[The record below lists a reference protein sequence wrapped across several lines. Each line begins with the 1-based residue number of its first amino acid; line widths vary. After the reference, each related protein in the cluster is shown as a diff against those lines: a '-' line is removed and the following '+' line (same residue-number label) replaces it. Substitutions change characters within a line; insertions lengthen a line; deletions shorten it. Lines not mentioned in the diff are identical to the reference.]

1 MIVRKTALE
10 EARRV
15 DELFAIC
22 FEMPYA
28 NCPADPEK
36 DDAAHWAA
44 FDEDGEMMSTFT
56 VSDFT
61 VQFDGSPCKMGG
73 IGGVATLPQYRRRGG
88 IRACFRE
95 ALPDMYA
102 SGCEF
107 SYLYPFSTAYYRKF
121 GYENCVQ
128 KYGWTVD
135 LALLNPPKEGGSFR
149 LAEKGRLMTEEIRSL
164 DALWESHYNMM
175 VLHGDEDYAWAE
187 KSDPAVKQDFTYV
200 CFDAA
205 GKPNAY
211 TTFRLANEPD
221 GRNLVCSR
229 FCFAD
234 KGGFDELMRLYKSLS
249 SDHRFVK
256 FSTPANPAMQY
267 FTPEWSLGAVSWSVQ
282 SAGMVRAVNV
292 ESVLKKA
299 RYIGSGSV
307 CVAGQDGQI
316 PENNDSFT
324 VTFADGRAVSVARGG
339 EADVVMTAPTFSAL
353 ITGIG
358 DFAEARAAFPGLE
371 VRKENPCLSQVFFRK
386 PLMIADYF

>member
-1 MIVRKTALE
+1 MIVRKAAPE

-15 DELFAIC
+15 NELFAIC

-44 FDEDGEMMSTFT
+44 FDGDGEMMSTFT

-88 IRACFRE
+88 IRACFQK

-102 SGCEF
+102 SGYDF

-135 LALLNPPKEGGSFR
+135 LSLLNPPKEGGSFR
-149 LAEKGRLMTEEIRSL
+149 LAEKDRPMTEEIRAL

-175 VLHGDEDYAWAE
+175 VLHGDEDYAWTQ
-187 KSDPAVKQDFTYV
+187 KCDPAVKQDFTYV

-229 FCFAD
+229 FCFGD
-234 KGGFDELMRLYKSLS
+234 RGGFEELMRL
-249 SDHRFVK
+249 
-256 FSTPANPAMQY
+256 
-267 FTPEWSLGAVSWSVQ
+267 
-282 SAGMVRAVNV
+282 
-292 ESVLKKA
+292 
-299 RYIGSGSV
+299 
-307 CVAGQDGQI
+307 
-316 PENNDSFT
+316 
-324 VTFADGRAVSVARGG
+324 
-339 EADVVMTAPTFSAL
+339 
-353 ITGIG
+353 
-358 DFAEARAAFPGLE
+358 
-371 VRKENPCLSQVFFRK
+371 
-386 PLMIADYF
+386 